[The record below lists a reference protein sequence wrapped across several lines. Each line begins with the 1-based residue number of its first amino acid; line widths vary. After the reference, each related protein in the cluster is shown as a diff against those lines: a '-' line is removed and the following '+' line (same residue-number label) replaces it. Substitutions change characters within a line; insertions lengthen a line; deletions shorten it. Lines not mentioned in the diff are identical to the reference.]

1 MKKSIAKRINFL
13 KKISEKKI
21 ESIYSVEEW
30 KPILKKIAQTAMNN
44 FMRGDNPEPYFL
56 EGNKYF
62 RNCVISYCIYDKN
75 EMPAIVFAFP
85 NPDEF
90 RGCLYK
96 VGDGPKRLGLVK
108 RLLKD
113 AAASY
118 SPPIPL
124 EDFQFQFGGQI
135 SEFKVPLFYDILV
148 ICQPIGMG
156 N

>member
-1 MKKSIAKRINFL
+1 MKKNIATRISLL
-13 KKISEKKI
+13 KKLSETKI

-30 KPILKKIAQTAMNN
+30 KTILKQVAQNAINN
-44 FMRGDNPEPYFL
+44 FMRGDNPPPYFW
-56 EGNKYF
+56 EGNKQF
-62 RNCVISYCIYDKN
+62 RNCVISYCIHDKN

-108 RLLKD
+108 RLLQEALLQQKP
-113 AAASY
+113 AI
-118 SPPIPL
+118 PIS
-124 EDFQFQFGGQI
+124 DFTFHFGGQI
-135 SEFKVPLFYDILV
+135 SEFRVPLFYDILV
-148 ICQPIGMG
+148 ICQPTAMG